1 MRGVPINATA
11 CHTAAAASNKL
22 ARASQSRGSRC
33 GSQTHGEACLDVVTE
48 KDVRKALR
56 KVKDPE
62 LNLDIVVL
70 GLVYD
75 LDIADTHVNARISLT
90 SPFCPAANQ
99 IIDDTKAA
107 IEGVEG
113 IETANVELTFD
124 PPWTPERIDPLIRAT
139 LGI

>member
-1 MRGVPINATA
+1 M
-11 CHTAAAASNKL
+11 
-22 ARASQSRGSRC
+22 
-33 GSQTHGEACLDVVTE
+33 VTE
-48 KDVRKALR
+48 KEVRKALR

-75 LDIADTHVNARISLT
+75 LDIAETHVNARISLT

-99 IIDDTKAA
+99 IVDDAKKA
-107 IEGVEG
+107 IEGMEG
-113 IETANVELTFD
+113 IETPNVELTFH

>member
-1 MRGVPINATA
+1 MA
-11 CHTAAAASNKL
+11 
-22 ARASQSRGSRC
+22 
-33 GSQTHGEACLDVVTE
+33 VTE
-48 KDVRKALR
+48 KEIRKALR

-70 GLVYD
+70 GLIYD
-75 LDIADTHVNARISLT
+75 LDIAETHVNAKISLT

-99 IIDDTKAA
+99 IVDDTKAA

-113 IETANVELTFD
+113 IESANVELTFD

>member
-1 MRGVPINATA
+1 MPA
-11 CHTAAAASNKL
+11 
-22 ARASQSRGSRC
+22 
-33 GSQTHGEACLDVVTE
+33 TE
-48 KDVRKALR
+48 KDIRKALR

-70 GLVYD
+70 GLIYD
-75 LDIADTHVNARISLT
+75 IDINESHVNAKISLT

-99 IIDDTKAA
+99 IIEDAKAA
-107 IEGVEG
+107 IAGVEGVESA
-113 IETANVELTFD
+113 EVELTFD

>member
-1 MRGVPINATA
+1 M
-11 CHTAAAASNKL
+11 
-22 ARASQSRGSRC
+22 
-33 GSQTHGEACLDVVTE
+33 VTE

-62 LNLDIVVL
+62 LNLDLVIL
-70 GLVYD
+70 GLVYG
-75 LDIADTHVNARISLT
+75 IEVNDTHVVARISLT

-99 IIDDTKAA
+99 IIEDAKNAVLNV
-107 IEGVEG
+107 EGVESA
-113 IETANVELTFD
+113 EVELTFD

>member
-1 MRGVPINATA
+1 MP
-11 CHTAAAASNKL
+11 
-22 ARASQSRGSRC
+22 
-33 GSQTHGEACLDVVTE
+33 TE
-48 KDVRKALR
+48 RDVRKALR

-70 GLVYD
+70 GLIYD
-75 LDIADTHVNARISLT
+75 IDIADSHVNARISLT

-99 IIDDTKAA
+99 IIDDAKAA

>member
-1 MRGVPINATA
+1 MP
-11 CHTAAAASNKL
+11 
-22 ARASQSRGSRC
+22 
-33 GSQTHGEACLDVVTE
+33 TE
-48 KDVRKALR
+48 KDIRKALR

-75 LDIADTHVNARISLT
+75 VDIADTHVNARISLT

-99 IIDDTKAA
+99 IVDDAKKA

-113 IETANVELTFD
+113 IETADVELTFD

>member
-1 MRGVPINATA
+1 M
-11 CHTAAAASNKL
+11 AA
-22 ARASQSRGSRC
+22 
-33 GSQTHGEACLDVVTE
+33 TE
-48 KDVRKALR
+48 KEIRKALR

-75 LDIADTHVNARISLT
+75 LDINDTHVNARISLT

-99 IIDDTKAA
+99 ILEDTKSA
-107 IEGVEG
+107 IVGVEGVESA
-113 IETANVELTFD
+113 EVELTFD